1 MIKTNCPVFKLRGQ
15 KTLKINRIVKKLLV
29 VAAGFVIVAMFS
41 AEARAE
47 KKIGVL
53 RWTSEGHYSEVLS
66 QIMEHLKKEGFGEPK
81 VTFIIENAEGN
92 KAKAMELAKKF
103 AVARM
108 DLVIALGTVAA
119 VAATTE
125 IKDVPIVFS
134 WVYDPVDA
142 SIVQDWKSSGNN
154 ATGSSSKYPM
164 RVALKTL
171 KELAPVKRLAVLYTP
186 GDKVTESQL
195 KELRAAQGEFQI
207 KVLPVIIAS
216 KEEGLRMVSIA
227 AGDVDA
233 FFLAGG
239 GQVGELVPEIVDIA
253 NKAKIIT
260 VGTTEARLG
269 KGVLLAVCASSYAL
283 GVMAGERAV
292 KVLKGAKPSSLPIGT
307 MKKPDVM
314 LNMKTVKAIQIKVPS
329 KFMKTVT
336 KTIE

>member
-1 MIKTNCPVFKLRGQ
+1 MQIITKF
-15 KTLKINRIVKKLLV
+15 
-29 VAAGFVIVAMFS
+29 FVIAMAFMTVILFS
-41 AEARAE
+41 AEAGAE
-47 KKIGVL
+47 KKIGIL
-53 RWTSEGHYSEVLS
+53 KWTSEDHYSEALGE
-66 QIMEHLKKEGFGEPK
+66 IMKQLKKEGFGEPNAK
-81 VTFIIENAEGN
+81 FITENAEGN
-92 KAKAMELAKKF
+92 KLKAMESARKF
-103 AVARM
+103 ADAGM

-119 VAATTE
+119 IAATKE

-164 RVALKTL
+164 RAALKTL
-171 KELAPVKRLAVLYTP
+171 KELAPVKRLAVMYTP

-195 KELRAAQGEFQI
+195 KELLAAQGEFQI
-207 KVLPVIIAS
+207 KVLPIIIDLKA
-216 KEEGLRMVSIA
+216 EGARMVSIV
-227 AGDVDA
+227 AGEVDA

-239 GQVGELVPEIVDIA
+239 AQVGELVPEIVDIA

-269 KGVLLAVCASSYAL
+269 KGVLLVVCASSYSL

-292 KVLKGAKPSSLPIGT
+292 KVLKGVKPSSLPIGT

-314 LNMKTVKAIQIKVPS
+314 LNMKTVKAIQLKVPPE
-329 KFMKTVT
+329 FMKLVT